1 MRKLLSLICVL
12 AMASIGA
19 VAQETTWTVAGVSTL
34 CGSAWDPSD
43 TNNDMVSR
51 DGKIYTWTKTD
62 VTLEAG
68 KNYDLKIVKNHSWD
82 EAYGG
87 FAGGQASDNYVIRVE
102 ETGAYTVEVVFDSEA
117 IVITHS
123 VTKTGEAVILSTW
136 TVAGVSALCGSAWD
150 PSDTSNDMVTRDGK
164 IYTWTKENVALE
176 ANVSYEL
183 KVVRDHDWSECYG
196 SVEYGNYQIYVE
208 EDGSYKVVV
217 TFDSETKLISHE
229 ATKTGEATFAEK
241 TWTIAGVSDLMGSA
255 WDPTDTNNDMTKVDE
270 GVYYLKK
277 NNVALLADVYYEYKV
292 CANHAWDECY
302 GLDGGY
308 SNAVLWVEK
317 DGDYDVEF
325 IFYVETKSLEAYA
338 TLNGTSPEQT
348 DNMLY
353 IPEGTTLS
361 KGESIAL
368 PISMKNSKDIV
379 ACQFDAVLPEGITF
393 QGVSLN
399 RNRCYSHSISY
410 NTLADGSIGFVIVST
425 DNEVFAG
432 NDGELLYLIVN
443 TSELAGGNYGITLK
457 NVQLTTKS
465 YETLTPQDATFSVN
479 VPDYLMGDL
488 NRDLAIDGIDVS
500 WLIWYILYDY
510 YDSLGDLFPVNNPDG
525 RLNGMDLVE
534 EVDLVLSQDYTGM
547 IMQKRAAA
555 AEAVTLTGNNGN
567 YQLGIASNQSF
578 VLAQMIVEVAEG
590 TTLTSVASD
599 SRHVAAFRELAPNK
613 YSVLCYSNSNMPF
626 NDNNSMLTFNC
637 TGDMTI
643 TDVLLVDSNREG
655 YWFNVVTSG
664 DATGIR
670 SIENSPSTIGNYYNL
685 NGQKVQNPAKGV
697 FINNG
702 RKVVVK

>member
-1 MRKLLSLICVL
+1 MRKFLSLICVL

-19 VAQETTWTVAGVSTL
+19 LAQETTWTVAGVSNL
-34 CGSAWDPSD
+34 CGSTWDPAD
-43 TNNDMVSR
+43 TSNDMVSR
-51 DGKIYTWTKTD
+51 DGKIYTWTRD
-62 VTLEAG
+62 DIPLEAG
-68 KNYDLKIVKNHSWD
+68 VEYAFKVVADHAWG
-82 EAYGG
+82 EEYGDADG
-87 FAGGQASDNYVIRVE
+87 YGNYVFTVNE
-102 ETGAYTVEVVFDSEA
+102 NGLYTVEIVFDSENKT
-117 IVITHS
+117 ISHS
-123 VTKTGEAVILSTW
+123 VTRTGDAEFDEKTW
-136 TVAGVSALCGSAWD
+136 TVAGVGDLLGSVWD
-150 PSDTSNDMVTRDGK
+150 PEDTSNDMTKIDDG
-164 IYTWTKENVALE
+164 IYW
-176 ANVSYEL
+176 
-183 KVVRDHDWSECYG
+183 
-196 SVEYGNYQIYVE
+196 
-208 EDGSYKVVV
+208 
-217 TFDSETKLISHE
+217 
-229 ATKTGEATFAEK
+229 
-241 TWTIAGVSDLMGSA
+241 
-255 WDPTDTNNDMTKVDE
+255 
-270 GVYYLKK
+270 LKK
-277 NNVALLADVYYEYKV
+277 NNVALLADYSYEFKV
-292 CANHAWDECY
+292 CANHSWNESY
-302 GLDGGY
+302 GSADGR
-308 SNAVLWVEK
+308 NAYLYVEE

-325 IFYVETKSLEAYA
+325 LFFPESKELYAYTTK
-338 TLNGTSPEQT
+338 NGGSSY
-348 DNMLY
+348 DNNALY
-353 IPEGTTLS
+353 IPE
-361 KGESIAL
+361 SINLPKDGRAGL
-368 PISMKNSKDIV
+368 PIYLRNTKDIV
-379 ACQFDAVLPEGITF
+379 ACQFEVVLPDGMPLLGAVLNSYRT
-393 QGVSLN
+393 S
-399 RNRCYSHSISY
+399 SHSVSY
-410 NTLADGSIGFVIVST
+410 NQLADGSIGFVIVST
-425 DNEVFAG
+425 DNETFVDT
-432 NDGELLYLIVN
+432 DGILLDLIVN

-567 YQLGIASNQSF
+567 YQLGITSNQSF

-626 NDNNSMLTFNC
+626 NDNNSMLTFKC

-643 TDVLLVDSNREG
+643 SDVLLVDSNREG

-685 NGQKVQNPAKGV
+685 NGQKVEKPAKGV